1 MSKSGSYLSIAGNC
15 HLSVSLQLQFCHL
28 SVAQYFNFNES
39 FAKGDSELARMK
51 QILQKKT
58 GSYNWIRPNLI
69 AAKNKS
75 KANNRRHVKS
85 TLCPGLS
92 NNSCGDCARCAAAA
106 AHFVP
111 LLHISHQTLCSST
124 SIEHKRRKQLNTE
137 QNSNTAHKI
146 E

>member
-39 FAKGDSELARMK
+39 FAKGDSERMK

-58 GSYNWIRPNLI
+58 GSYNWIRLNLI

-92 NNSCGDCARCAAAA
+92 NNSCGDCAWCAAAA

-124 SIEHKRRKQLNTE
+124 SFEHKHHFN
-137 QNSNTAHKI
+137 
-146 E
+146 

>member
-1 MSKSGSYLSIAGNC
+1 MSKSGSYLSIEGNC

-28 SVAQYFNFNES
+28 SVSQYFNFNGS
-39 FAKGDSELARMK
+39 FAKGDSARMK

-58 GSYNWIRPNLI
+58 GSYNWIRLNLI

-111 LLHISHQTLCSST
+111 LLHISHQTL
-124 SIEHKRRKQLNTE
+124 QLNTNAE
-137 QNSNTAHKI
+137 NN
-146 E
+146 

>member
-39 FAKGDSELARMK
+39 FAKGDSERMK

-58 GSYNWIRPNLI
+58 GSYNWIRLNLI

-92 NNSCGDCARCAAAA
+92 NNSCGDCARCATAA

-137 QNSNTAHKI
+137 QNSHTAHKI

>member
-28 SVAQYFNFNES
+28 SQYFNFNES
-39 FAKGDSELARMK
+39 FAKGDSARMK

-58 GSYNWIRPNLI
+58 GSYNWIRLNLI

-92 NNSCGDCARCAAAA
+92 NNSCGAVPG
-106 AHFVP
+106 VP
-111 LLHISHQTLCSST
+111 LLLHILCHCCTFHTKHYAPALHLNTNTT
-124 SIEHKRRKQLNTE
+124 SIEH
-137 QNSNTAHKI
+137 
-146 E
+146 